1 MMNALSSEP
10 IRVLVVERTA
20 DAATVLGQAL
30 AHRFGAR
37 MAITTA
43 TSGDEA
49 LSIATRDGSQII
61 IANVHLG
68 QGDGLSLC
76 TAIRATPLL
85 ASVPI
90 LLLGDQTSAREKIAG
105 FMSGADDYVVRP
117 IDDRLLAARIE
128 LLWRLKGLGQLH

>member
-1 MMNALSSEP
+1 MMKALSSEP

-30 AHRFGAR
+30 VHRFGAR
-37 MAITTA
+37 MTITTA

-49 LSIATRDGSQII
+49 LAIAMRDGSQII

-68 QGDGLSLC
+68 QGDGLALC

-90 LLLGDQTSAREKIAG
+90 LLLGDQASAREKIAG